1 MPRQSRGDEDAKT
14 CAAFSCLLGMVT
26 AAWAVGFRNVHD
38 AEFLSWDIARTHVYA
53 FLNTSVVIPQKQRN

>member
-1 MPRQSRGDEDAKT
+1 MLKPAD
-14 CAAFSCLLGMVT
+14 FSCLLGMVT

-53 FLNTSVVIPQKQRN
+53 FLNISVIIPQKQRN